1 MNDLS
6 PGLREYYRAVERT
19 IPGSGKDKKRY
30 LNDIWDSLLN
40 LQTECPNA
48 GYDMAVDRIG
58 ELDEL
63 NDIWTQTM
71 RNGRR
76 PFSRHLKILLGAI
89 TAVVIGVV
97 LFLGYQA
104 GHQTQV
110 TLVGTRTIYEDSSL
124 TLEEYEKMEEH
135 DQKMEE
141 IKYNEEN

>member
-71 RNGRR
+71 SGHKKTLKRR
-76 PFSRHLKILLGAI
+76 TKLFIISAVIMLLCISIFAFYKIGQQH
-89 TAVVIGVV
+89 GVYV
-97 LFLGYQA
+97 EVSSYDNL
-104 GHQTQV
+104 TIDQV
-110 TLVGTRTIYEDSSL
+110 KSLESIDEQEEFTIHE
-124 TLEEYEKMEEH
+124 
-135 DQKMEE
+135 Q
-141 IKYNEEN
+141 N

>member
-71 RNGRR
+71 SGHKKTLKRR
-76 PFSRHLKILLGAI
+76 TKLFIISAVAMLLCISIFAVYKIGQLH
-89 TAVVIGVV
+89 GVYV
-97 LFLGYQA
+97 ES
-104 GHQTQV
+104 T
-110 TLVGTRTIYEDSSL
+110 TRIYEANNWSIDDL
-124 TLEEYEKMEEH
+124 IAVDMYVKEQEK
-135 DQKMEE
+135 Q
-141 IKYNEEN
+141 NE